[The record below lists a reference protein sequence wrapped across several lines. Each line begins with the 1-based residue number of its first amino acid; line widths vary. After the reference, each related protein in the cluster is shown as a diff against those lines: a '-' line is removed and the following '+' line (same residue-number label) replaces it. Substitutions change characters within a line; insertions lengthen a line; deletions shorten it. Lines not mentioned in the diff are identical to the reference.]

1 MIIDCAHFVAGGQDV
16 VPVSLGDAGRLA
28 GEAAGFVWVALSDP
42 AADDL
47 DELSTAF
54 DLPHFAVQDTP
65 EGYQRPKLEH
75 HGESTILTVKTV
87 RHDETGTQLEIGAVD
102 VFVGARYAIA
112 IGQSSPDAL
121 EGATERLRTRL
132 ELPRT
137 GPWRRH
143 GQCSRR

>member
-1 MIIDCAHFVAGGQDV
+1 MSAVFVAGSQDV

-54 DLPHFAVQDTP
+54 DRPHFAVQDTP

-75 HGESTILTVKTV
+75 QGESTIL
-87 RHDETGTQLEIGAVD
+87 R
-102 VFVGARYAIA
+102 
-112 IGQSSPDAL
+112 
-121 EGATERLRTRL
+121 
-132 ELPRT
+132 
-137 GPWRRH
+137 
-143 GQCSRR
+143 

>member
-1 MIIDCAHFVAGGQDV
+1 MIIDCAHFVAGGQYV

-28 GEAAGFVWVALSDP
+28 GEAPGFVWGALGDP

-54 DLPHFAVQDTP
+54 DLPRFAVQDTP

-75 HGESTILTVKTV
+75 HGESTVLTVKSV
-87 RHDETGTQLEIGAVD
+87 RHDEPGTRLEIGAVD
-102 VFVGARYAIA
+102 ILLGARYAIA

-121 EGATERLRTRL
+121 EGASERLRTRP
-132 ELPRT
+132 EVAT
-137 GPWRRH
+137 H
-143 GQCSRR
+143 G

>member
-1 MIIDCAHFVAGGQDV
+1 M
-16 VPVSLGDAGRLA
+16 SLGDAGRRA
-28 GEAAGFVWVALSDP
+28 GEAAGFVWVAMSDP

-75 HGESTILTVKTV
+75 HGQSTILTVKTV
-87 RHDETGTQLEIGAVD
+87 RHDETGTQLEIGVVD
-102 VFVGARYAIA
+102 IFVGPRYAIA

-121 EGATERLRTRL
+121 EGASERLGRGRR
-132 ELPRT
+132 LPRT
-137 GPWRRH
+137 GP
-143 GQCSRR
+143 